1 MSNSQENQGD
11 RKLFTI
17 GEAADL
23 LGISVQTLRYYERE
37 GLIIPFHRESK
48 HRRYSTQDIERIRCM
63 RTMINEQKVSIEG
76 IKHLL
81 AMIPCWNIKGCSS
94 ASRIKCDAF
103 QLHSTPCWMVTHKSK
118 ECKNAECRICPVYTE
133 ITDCQKL
140 KRVITNTVSI
150 SANVTVQQRI

>member
-1 MSNSQENQGD
+1 MSKFQENQNGE
-11 RKLFTI
+11 KIFTI
-17 GEAADL
+17 GETADL

-37 GLIIPFHRESK
+37 GLIIPYHRASK

-63 RTMINEQKVSIEG
+63 RIMINEQKVSIEG

-81 AMIPCWNIKGCSS
+81 AMIPCWNIKACST

-118 ECKNAECRICPVYTE
+118 ECKNVECRLCPVYTE

-140 KRVITNTVSI
+140 KRVITNTLSI
-150 SANVTVQQRI
+150 PTTANTHSRI

>member
-1 MSNSQENQGD
+1 MTKVQQNQTD
-11 RKLFTI
+11 KKLFTI

-23 LGISVQTLRYYERE
+23 LGISVQTLRYYEHE

-48 HRRYSTQDIERIRCM
+48 HRRYSLQDIDRIRCM
-63 RTMINEQKVSIEG
+63 RVMINEQKVSIEG

-81 AMIPCWNIKGCSS
+81 SLIPCWNIKGCSM
-94 ASRIKCDAF
+94 ASRTNCDAF

-118 ECKNAECRICPVYTE
+118 ECKNAECRLCPVYTE

-140 KRVITNTVSI
+140 KRVITNTVLI
-150 SANVTVQQRI
+150 PANANI